1 MLLRPATPADAPFLA
16 WGLDEAAGGLFAAMF
31 GGGRAVLTRVMAQPQ
46 HAFSFQ
52 HVTVA
57 EVDGRPA
64 GMCQGFG
71 FGTPG
76 GGLALA
82 LARAAGV
89 RSVRAGVVAL
99 ALLPAVTAL
108 TRHAQGEWYLQAI
121 AVVPDFRGVGVG
133 TALFADA
140 FDRARATDD
149 SDRLVL
155 DVERDNHRARALY
168 ERLGLVVTSTSRRAV
183 LANNVQV
190 QRMAAPLDT
199 TVR

>member
-1 MLLRPATPADAPFLA
+1 M
-16 WGLDEAAGGLFAAMF
+16 
-31 GGGRAVLTRVMAQPQ
+31 
-46 HAFSFQ
+46 
-52 HVTVA
+52 
-57 EVDGRPA
+57 
-64 GMCQGFG
+64 
-71 FGTPG
+71 
-76 GGLALA
+76 
-82 LARAAGV
+82 
-89 RSVRAGVVAL
+89 
-99 ALLPAVTAL
+99 
-108 TRHAQGEWYLQAI
+108 
-121 AVVPDFRGVGVG
+121 VPDFRGVGVG